1 MQVVKIT
8 PQGYCHGVVKAL
20 SIVTKAI
27 KNPALPRP
35 LYILGQIVHNQHITD
50 SFKAAGVI
58 TLADKNK
65 NRLDL
70 LDEIHEGTVIFTA
83 HGVSP
88 QVVAKAHEK
97 SLTVIDAVCS
107 DVKTTHHLVAEY
119 VANGF
124 EIFYIGKKGHP
135 EPEGAIGIAPDKI
148 HFVETPKDI
157 AQYINKVQTT
167 KLLITNQTTLSI
179 WDVAKTAEAIKAQFP
194 TAEYIKEICDATQV
208 RQEAVIDYA
217 PYVDVILVIGDPK
230 SNNTNR
236 LVQIA
241 VESGVPAYRISDI
254 TELNPFWLKDKI
266 AIGVTSGAS
275 TPIKITTNA
284 INFLKQFKY
293 DDSSTWT
300 YKNFFTPVGI
310 IPQLNNTVLK

>member
-27 KNPALPRP
+27 KNPNLPRP
-35 LYILGQIVHNQHITD
+35 IYILGQIVHNQHITNA
-50 SFKAAGVI
+50 FKAAGVI
-58 TLADKNK
+58 TLDDKNK
-65 NRLDL
+65 NRLEL
-70 LDEIHEGTVIFTA
+70 LEQIDTGTVIFTA

-88 QVVAKAHEK
+88 QVIAKAHTK
-97 SLTVIDAVCS
+97 KLTVIDAVCS
-107 DVKTTHHLVAEY
+107 DVKTTHQLIAEY
-119 VANGF
+119 IADGYD
-124 EIFYIGKKGHP
+124 IFYIGKKGHP
-135 EPEGAIGIAPDKI
+135 EPEGAIGINEDHI
-148 HFVETPKDI
+148 HLVETPADI
-157 AQYINKVQTT
+157 AQYINKVTTT

-194 TAEYIKEICDATQV
+194 TASYIKEICDATQM

-217 PYVDVILVIGDPK
+217 PYVDIILVLGDPK

-241 VESGVPAYRISDI
+241 EESGVPAYRISDI
-254 TELNPFWLKDKI
+254 TALNPFWLKDKVTV
-266 AIGVTSGAS
+266 GVTSGAS

-293 DDSSTWT
+293 DDSATWT
-300 YKNFFTPVGI
+300 HKTFFAPLGI
-310 IPQLNNTVLK
+310 IPQLNHVK